1 MHRMVRQT
9 RVNGN
14 DELQCLFR
22 NIFDTALV
30 DSAEPI
36 DYGATD
42 HQMTCDCG
50 VANALSGFISPRT
63 KADRC
68 VPTNIRMLLDL
79 MHEHGSWQLREHPF
93 FEPVHGF

>member
-1 MHRMVRQT
+1 MHRIVRQT

-22 NIFDTALV
+22 NTFDTALV
-30 DSAEPI
+30 DSTGLI

-50 VANALSGFISPRT
+50 VANALSGLISPRT

-68 VPTNIRMLLDL
+68 VPTNIRIP
-79 MHEHGSWQLREHPF
+79 S
-93 FEPVHGF
+93 